1 MFVLK
6 KKYFF
11 IVENIKNI
19 NLDNIKNINKFNI
32 IYRSNKIKDKTNELL
47 RFREKCKRKRITFY
61 VANHLKLFRSLKADG
76 LYISAYNKSFKYRY
90 LKNLKGK
97 IIGSAHNI
105 SEIALKKNQG
115 CSIIF
120 LSRLFKTNYKNKE
133 TYLGLIRYNLHPF
146 KNILS
151 PLGGINRSNLNY
163 LKNIKSDSLA
173 LSSAFV
179 SDDLI
184 NKLFY

>member
-1 MFVLK
+1 MFILK
-6 KKYFF
+6 KNYFF
-11 IVENIKNI
+11 IIENIKNI

-32 IYRSNKIKDKTNELL
+32 IYRSDKIKDKTNELL
-47 RFREKCKRKRITFY
+47 RFREKCKKKRIKFY
-61 VANHLKLFRSLKADG
+61 VANNLKLLNSLKADG
-76 LYISAYNKSFKYRY
+76 VYISAHNKSFRYRY
-90 LKNLKGK
+90 LKCK

-120 LSRLFKTNYKNKE
+120 LSRLFKTNYENKD
-133 TYLGLIRYNLHPF
+133 TYLGPIRYNLHPF

-163 LKNIKSDSLA
+163 LKNIRCDSLA
-173 LSSAFV
+173 LSSAFTN
-179 SDDLI
+179 DDLI